1 MKIKTRLTLWFSV
14 VAASILLIFAAVVYW
29 SSAQNRKTEFY
40 EELEKEAITKAK
52 VFLEAKV
59 KPSILHKIY
68 KNNSEIINEVEVALY
83 DYDFNLLY
91 HDAVE
96 IDRVKETPELID
108 EIIKNKKIRFF
119 QDKWQVIGFSY
130 SYGNQNYII
139 TATALDEYGYTK
151 LENLLYT
158 SLILVVIGLVFIY
171 FAGVFFAQKIL
182 QPLQNINREIDKI
195 KASNLDMRISVENQQ
210 DELAELVGAFNDML
224 DRLEHSFVA
233 QKQFVS
239 NISHELRTPLAA
251 VITETELALSKE
263 QDKIY
268 YVETLRNTLSDAK
281 KIVRLSDSLLDF
293 AKASY
298 DPEEINFKSTRM
310 DEVILNACQKL
321 QKANPSYTFNFV
333 IDESLDREELL
344 SVNGNPYLLEVAV
357 LNLLENACKFS
368 KDRQCKVK
376 LSYHLE
382 KLKLMIID
390 NGEGISPEDL
400 TRIFIPFFRG
410 KNKNYTGGNGIGLA
424 LTKKIIDL
432 HKAKIYVDS
441 EVGKG
446 TIFSVYF

>member
-171 FAGVFFAQKIL
+171 FAGVFFAQKNTTTTSKY
-182 QPLQNINREIDKI
+182 Q
-195 KASNLDMRISVENQQ
+195 S
-210 DELAELVGAFNDML
+210 G
-224 DRLEHSFVA
+224 DR
-233 QKQFVS
+233 
-239 NISHELRTPLAA
+239 
-251 VITETELALSKE
+251 
-263 QDKIY
+263 QDK
-268 YVETLRNTLSDAK
+268 
-281 KIVRLSDSLLDF
+281 
-293 AKASY
+293 
-298 DPEEINFKSTRM
+298 
-310 DEVILNACQKL
+310 
-321 QKANPSYTFNFV
+321 
-333 IDESLDREELL
+333 
-344 SVNGNPYLLEVAV
+344 SV
-357 LNLLENACKFS
+357 
-368 KDRQCKVK
+368 
-376 LSYHLE
+376 
-382 KLKLMIID
+382 
-390 NGEGISPEDL
+390 
-400 TRIFIPFFRG
+400 
-410 KNKNYTGGNGIGLA
+410 
-424 LTKKIIDL
+424 
-432 HKAKIYVDS
+432 
-441 EVGKG
+441 
-446 TIFSVYF
+446 